1 MTLKL
6 TLFKTAEVLFALTIL
21 FVVLA
26 PVLWLISVS
35 LRPVNEIYLFP
46 LTVLPETWTL
56 DAYREVWL
64 SSGFS
69 NNWIRYLFNTVV
81 VSTVVSFATASAGM
95 ALGYVLSRTKG
106 ALVEWIRSTFV
117 FVQLLEGP
125 VLLVPLYVLLA
136 SLSLTNS
143 LFGYGL
149 VMFLLFLPF
158 ATILSY
164 GFAKKIPLDMDE
176 AARIDGSTPWQ
187 TFRIVFLPLAKSS
200 FVTVFLMVLLLT
212 WGEYP
217 FAVALLEGDQRTV
230 STAMVDLVSGLNVYW
245 NQMAAASVIVSLP
258 VILILVFAQQQIV
271 GGLTSGAVK

>member
-1 MTLKL
+1 MWRSLLKIL
-6 TLFKTAEVLFALTIL
+6 EVLFALVIL
-21 FVVLA
+21 AVVLA
-26 PVLWLISVS
+26 PVFWLLSVS
-35 LRPVNEIYLFP
+35 FRPVEEIYRFP
-46 LTVLPETWTL
+46 MTMLPETWTL
-56 DAYREVWL
+56 EAYRQVWF

-69 NNWIRYLFNTVV
+69 NDWLRYLGNTILVSVV
-81 VSTVVSFATASAGM
+81 VSFLVAVVGM
-95 ALGYVLSRTKG
+95 ALGYVLSRSRG
-106 ALVEWIRSTFV
+106 RLSENIRGIFI

-136 SLSLTNS
+136 SISLTNS

-149 VMFLLFLPF
+149 VIFVLFLPF
-158 ATILSY
+158 ATILSF
-164 GFAKKIPLDMDE
+164 GFAQKIPLELDE

-200 FVTVFLMVLLLT
+200 FTTVFLMVLLLT

-245 NQMAAASVIVSLP
+245 NQMAAASVIVSIP
-258 VILILVFAQQQIV
+258 VIFILVIAQKQIV